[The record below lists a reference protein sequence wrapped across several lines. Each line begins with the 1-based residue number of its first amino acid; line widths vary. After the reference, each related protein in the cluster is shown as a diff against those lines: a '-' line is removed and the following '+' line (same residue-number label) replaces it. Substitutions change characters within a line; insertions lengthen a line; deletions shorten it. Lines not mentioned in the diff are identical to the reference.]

1 MAYLLSRFTRAA
13 LRAAMV
19 LGYLVYMAD
28 FMRAKQ
34 QGLLESASFTASHST
49 AVCAL
54 SAIDTLGWLAV
65 GALSV
70 MQVCCEKD
78 KRVDTITNK
87 EGSMTS

>member
-1 MAYLLSRFTRAA
+1 
-13 LRAAMV
+13 MV

-34 QGLLESASFTASHST
+34 HGLESASFTASHST

-54 SAIDTLGWLAV
+54 SAVDTLGWLAV

-78 KRVDTITNK
+78 KRVDTATATADK
-87 EGSMTS
+87 PQQPAKLD

>member
-1 MAYLLSRFTRAA
+1 
-13 LRAAMV
+13 MV

-34 QGLLESASFTASHST
+34 QGFVSTSFTASHST

-54 SAIDTLGWLAV
+54 SAVDTLGWLAV
-65 GALSV
+65 GVLSV

-78 KRVDTITNK
+78 KRVDTAAATAADK
-87 EGSMTS
+87 PKQPAKLD